1 MIHTITTQSFSS
13 QPDLKLEGGY
23 SNKGRVRFLIKRK
36 FRKSTGRRFLGPLW
50 LVLDPLIF
58 SLIYLFVFT
67 VVKARIE
74 ASSIFIGV
82 TLYRVLQ
89 SSLLSGSNSLS
100 DHNGG
105 LRCERITDVVMMKAN
120 LGHLVI
126 DVLIRTIPTAFI
138 LSGGFDISI
147 FGSIS
152 YLLIAQLMGF
162 LVYGLGMSVSG
173 AVRRV
178 PDFHQLIRYA
188 LMMGFYISPAMIPMY
203 KMNGLH
209 YTINQYNPFTYFVEA
224 ARFMCDI
231 DSVFED
237 LGLELY
243 FGLMFFLIFAT
254 MSSIL
259 RYRRLR
265 WRISS
270 WS

>member
-1 MIHTITTQSFSS
+1 MTHTITTQSFSS
-13 QPDLKLEGGY
+13 HSDVEIEGNYPDM
-23 SNKGRVRFLIKRK
+23 GRVQFLIRRK

-100 DHNGG
+100 ELNGG

-138 LSGGFDISI
+138 LSGGFGISVS
-147 FGSIS
+147 GSIS

-162 LVYGLGMSVSG
+162 L
-173 AVRRV
+173 
-178 PDFHQLIRYA
+178 I
-188 LMMGFYISPAMIPMY
+188 
-203 KMNGLH
+203 
-209 YTINQYNPFTYFVEA
+209 YTREVGSFP
-224 ARFMCDI
+224 
-231 DSVFED
+231 
-237 LGLELY
+237 L
-243 FGLMFFLIFAT
+243 
-254 MSSIL
+254 L
-259 RYRRLR
+259 RCP
-265 WRISS
+265 I
-270 WS
+270 